1 MVSELPAGYTPD
13 FISFLFQQPTHLTL
27 QSDSWQSY
35 YLIGKTNK
43 RLRAQLAVHL
53 DGSSAVSPVKAPFGS
68 FAYSDDLSPEA
79 LFDFIDECE
88 ARLKRKGVESIRL
101 VEPPLFYR
109 HYGDMLHTLLFN
121 RGYQAVTAEMSCG
134 IRVDALNFEEKLAS
148 WEKRKLRQGRARGLR
163 FKTLGFADLEMVYN
177 FILKCRQQRG
187 HTLSMSLDALKNTV
201 SVFKDKFFFFGAMLE
216 KEHVAAS
223 IAIQVHPNIL
233 YNFYSGH
240 LKKYDP
246 ISPVVFLTSGMYK
259 FCETN
264 QMHLLDLGTSATDG
278 RPNFSLLDFK
288 MRLGGVPSIK
298 FTFEKRF
305 V

>member
-1 MVSELPAGYTPD
+1 MSELPAGYTPD
-13 FISFLFQQPTHLTL
+13 FITFLFQQPAHLKL
-27 QSDSWQSY
+27 QAENWQNY

-43 RLRAQLAVHL
+43 RIRAQIALHAE
-53 DGSSAVSPVKAPFGS
+53 GNSAISPVKAPFGS
-68 FAYSDDLSPEA
+68 FAYSNDLSPEA

-88 ARLKRKGVESIRL
+88 SRLKRRGVESIRI
-101 VEPPLFYR
+101 VEPPLYYR
-109 HYGDMLHTLLFN
+109 HHGDMLHTLLFN
-121 RGYQAVTAEMSCG
+121 RGYQAATTELSCG

-163 FKTLGFADLEMVYN
+163 FKVLGSADLEMVYN
-177 FILKCRQQRG
+177 FILKCREQKG

-201 SVFKDKFFFFGAMLE
+201 GAFRDKFFFFGTMLE

-259 FCETN
+259 FCETK
-264 QMHLLDLGTSATDG
+264 QIHLLDLGTSATDG

-298 FTFEKRF
+298 FTFEKRL